1 MHEMNKTDQEN
12 EKMQKYK
19 HREDKQQI
27 KPGIIEQKYSEY
39 DTFILII
46 ICWTN
51 TIIMFF

>member
-1 MHEMNKTDQEN
+1 MHEMSKTDQDN

-27 KPGIIEQKYSEY
+27 KPGIILEKYSEN

-46 ICWTN
+46 IC
-51 TIIMFF
+51 